1 MRPLETSSTSSIVVR
16 YSHCPFRQTS
26 VLQFVGTKS
35 DSNRIETE
43 GGGDLNWPGEEEKR
57 NHAPPYPRR
66 GQAEGIHIS
75 ADFNSFV
82 GPDSR

>member
-57 NHAPPYPRR
+57 NHAPPYPRLEMGVTPEPER
-66 GQAEGIHIS
+66 S
-75 ADFNSFV
+75 APN
-82 GPDSR
+82 PPRL